1 MKSSLIRDVSITIV
15 LALTGYFGFSVI
27 SSSIDSHIAFAI
39 GVLIG
44 GLVISALHTTNINSI
59 NVADEDDGN
68 QDTTTLY
75 IGNLAYRVNESAVR
89 QHFSEMGEV
98 KSVRLMQD
106 KRTGKKKGFG
116 FVEVNS
122 DDADKM
128 IDAFNDTSF
137 HDRTLKVRLAKDRKH
152 KD

>member
-27 SSSIDSHIAFAI
+27 SSSLDSHIAFAI

-44 GLVISALHTTNINSI
+44 GLVISALHTINID
-59 NVADEDDGN
+59 VADADDDN

-122 DDADKM
+122 NDSDKM

-137 HDRTLKVRLAKDRKH
+137 HERTLKVRLAKDRKH